1 MKPIYY
7 LLLGCLLSA
16 TACQKTDVDDPAFDV
31 TAESLTVKAG
41 EAVKFKFTGDPG
53 LISFYS
59 GEIGNDYAFKDGRIV
74 EAGEVF
80 MSFNTNTQYGSQ
92 ANQFSVWASTDF
104 TGKYNIGDV
113 KAATW
118 VDITDRF
125 TIATGTTYI
134 NSGSKSLNDI
144 VVDGKPLFI
153 AFKYVMNQPIA
164 TLGAGRTW
172 RVQSFSLKSNTSIGT
187 QTLADQVSAGWLLVY
202 EGPKEETGRSSI
214 TSTTI
219 TLRANA
225 VNTTA
230 YTEDWCIS
238 QPVQPGSVDMG
249 PDRSVPVK
257 GYANSRLEEY
267 THTYTQ
273 PGTYKATFVAANS
286 NIHDKKQVLKELE
299 ITVTP

>member
-1 MKPIYY
+1 MKPIYN
-7 LLLGCLLSA
+7 LLLGCLVMAS
-16 TACQKTDVDDPAFDV
+16 ACQKSNVDDPVFDV
-31 TAESLTVKAG
+31 EAASLTVKAG
-41 EAVKFKFTGDPG
+41 EAVKFTFKGDPG

-59 GEIGNDYAFKDGRIV
+59 GEVGNDYAFKDGRVV

-80 MSFNTNTQYGSQ
+80 LSFNTNVQYGSQ
-92 ANQFSVWASTDF
+92 ANQLSVWASTDF
-104 TGKYNIGDV
+104 NAKYNIADV

-118 VDITDRF
+118 TDITARF
-125 TIATGTTYI
+125 KLATTTTYL
-134 NSGSKSLNDI
+134 NSGEASLNDV

-153 AFKYVMNQPIA
+153 AYKYVMNQPVA

-172 RVQSFSLKSNTSIGT
+172 KVQNFQLKSNTSIGT

-202 EGPKEETGRSSI
+202 EGPKEETRSSI
-214 TSTTI
+214 TATTI
-219 TLRANA
+219 TQRANA

-230 YTEDWCIS
+230 YTEDWAIS

-267 THTYTQ
+267 THTYANA
-273 PGTYKATFVAANS
+273 GTYKATFVAANS
-286 NIHDKKQVLKELE
+286 NIHDNKQVLKQLE
-299 ITVTP
+299 ITVVP